1 MKVLVRDSYHGTE
14 NEDQDDRGA
23 RDEDR
28 VDEIGRH
35 RGLAEHLGEVLHL
48 REIGQCEGVLEDLAR
63 RLEGGEHHHHDRI
76 EHDEGVRDQDDL
88 SEQDEGNRLARCWRI
103 VGDSGQNW
111 ISRRRS
117 HRVSM
122 DAKTTMKRKR
132 SVARA
137 EPMPKF
143 WMLALWL
150 PKAVR

>member
-1 MKVLVRDSYHGTE
+1 M
-14 NEDQDDRGA
+14 
-23 RDEDR
+23 
-28 VDEIGRH
+28 
-35 RGLAEHLGEVLHL
+35 
-48 REIGQCEGVLEDLAR
+48 LEDLAR
-63 RLEGGEHHHHDRI
+63 GLEGGEHHHDDRI

-88 SEQDEGNRLARCWRI
+88 GEEREGDRLARGRRI
-103 VGDSGQNW
+103 GGDGGQNW

-122 DAKTTMKRKR
+122 DAKTTMKRKS
-132 SVARA
+132 SVASA